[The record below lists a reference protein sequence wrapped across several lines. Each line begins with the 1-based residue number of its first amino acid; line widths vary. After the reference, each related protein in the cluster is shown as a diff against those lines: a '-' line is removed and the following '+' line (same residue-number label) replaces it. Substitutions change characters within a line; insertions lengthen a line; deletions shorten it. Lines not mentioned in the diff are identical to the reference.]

1 MNNILI
7 GNIISFTGA
16 VFLAVSCVVK
26 SRKQIFV
33 LQFLNCAVLA
43 VASYFFN
50 AYATITTLIICC
62 IRNIFIM
69 RDKFTKPVLAFIIV
83 SVVILGLLSNNR
95 GLIGLMP
102 VAATVEYTTCCY
114 FIRDVR
120 KTRVSILINEII
132 WVTYSLLVSDFST
145 AISDSAVIV
154 VDIMSIL
161 KSRSKKQVLSERE

>member
-1 MNNILI
+1 
-7 GNIISFTGA
+7 
-16 VFLAVSCVVK
+16 
-26 SRKQIFV
+26 
-33 LQFLNCAVLA
+33 
-43 VASYFFN
+43 
-50 AYATITTLIICC
+50 
-62 IRNIFIM
+62 
-69 RDKFTKPVLAFIIV
+69 
-83 SVVILGLLSNNR
+83 
-95 GLIGLMP
+95 MP

>member
-1 MNNILI
+1 MLY
-7 GNIISFTGA
+7 T
-16 VFLAVSCVVK
+16 K
-26 SRKQIFV
+26 
-33 LQFLNCAVLA
+33 
-43 VASYFFN
+43 
-50 AYATITTLIICC
+50 
-62 IRNIFIM
+62 
-69 RDKFTKPVLAFIIV
+69 DKFTKPVLAFIIV

-95 GLIGLMP
+95 GIIGLMP

-132 WVTYSLLVSDFST
+132 WVKYSLLVRDFST

>member
-33 LQFLNCAVLA
+33 LQFLNCAFLA

-69 RDKFTKPVLAFIIV
+69 RDKFTKPVSGVHHRFRSYIRTFV
-83 SVVILGLLSNNR
+83 QQQRYNR
-95 GLIGLMP
+95 SYARGSHG
-102 VAATVEYTTCCY
+102 
-114 FIRDVR
+114 
-120 KTRVSILINEII
+120 
-132 WVTYSLLVSDFST
+132 
-145 AISDSAVIV
+145 
-154 VDIMSIL
+154 
-161 KSRSKKQVLSERE
+161 

>member
-33 LQFLNCAVLA
+33 LQFLNCAFLA

-69 RDKFTKPVLAFIIV
+69 RDVYKRQLLPFRLRLRGEPPPHAGICKQEYLSAVPSFPKKASLFQGALPHVRHVRRNALLLCLRIQKEGRLSPSWEADRK
-83 SVVILGLLSNNR
+83 SVV
-95 GLIGLMP
+95 
-102 VAATVEYTTCCY
+102 
-114 FIRDVR
+114 
-120 KTRVSILINEII
+120 
-132 WVTYSLLVSDFST
+132 
-145 AISDSAVIV
+145 
-154 VDIMSIL
+154 
-161 KSRSKKQVLSERE
+161 